1 MTVPF
6 YRAYEDRYRGAREL
20 ITQRLRAYEPFLTPM
35 APHDAP
41 AAALDLG
48 CGRGEWLELLGEL
61 GFQARGVDLDEGML
75 EACRERGL
83 NAVSGDALATLRDC
97 PDGSLALVSAFHLV
111 EHIPFDAVSELISQ
125 SLRALRPGGLLIMET
140 PNSENLVVGA
150 STFYSDPSHLRP
162 LPPTLLSFATEHA
175 GFARQHVL
183 RLQEATELRGTG
195 PVSLFDVLGGVSP
208 DYSVVAQKAAPASE
222 LAPFDPA
229 FAASYGID
237 LHTLA
242 QRYDELRQ
250 AEQWRN
256 VNELGFFEQRA
267 TKELNL
273 LSSAF
278 TQLSESVRD
287 GAAVTDAVA
296 RQLQN
301 ALESANERVLARTAE
316 LNALSATVAQH
327 HAEADAAM
335 ARIQA
340 LEARQAQYSK
350 AKDEDLARIQA
361 RLDEALASSQARI
374 DEGLASSRTRLDES
388 LASSRTR
395 LEERLASSQ
404 AELDARIVAEH
415 AGSEEHL
422 HVVLRATDELVVR
435 LSHAEEEARLMER
448 RVMDLLSSS
457 SWRLT
462 APLRQI
468 GGQAARFKAIVRR
481 RHPEQSDMPPA
492 EASAAAHL
500 RGTLRKVVRVTL
512 RHTGMK
518 QAGLRML
525 QHFPRLHSFIYRT
538 MYQSEDVRQL
548 DVGGLRPAEEEIVSD
563 LSPQALR
570 LYRKLKRTRTHTEVD

>member
-1 MTVPF
+1 MTIPF

-20 ITQRLRAYEPFLTPM
+20 IKQRLRAYQPFLAPM
-35 APHDAP
+35 VPRDVP

-83 NAVSGDALATLRDC
+83 EATLGDALAALRAC
-97 PDGSLALVSAFHLV
+97 PDASLALVSAFHLV
-111 EHIPFDAVSELISQ
+111 EHIPFDAVSELIAQ

-183 RLQEATELRGTG
+183 RLQEATELHGTG

-208 DYSVVAQKAAPASE
+208 DYSVVAQKAAPASQW
-222 LAPFDPA
+222 APFDPA

-242 QRYDELRQ
+242 QRYDEARQ

-267 TKELNL
+267 TAELNL

-278 TQLSESVRD
+278 AQLSESVRD

-296 RQLQN
+296 RQLQS
-301 ALESANERVLARTAE
+301 ALENANERALARSAE
-316 LNALSATVAQH
+316 LEALSAAVAQH

-335 ARIQA
+335 ERIQA
-340 LEARQAQYSK
+340 IEAIQAEQVQNIKEQAEYIKVQAQEIT
-350 AKDEDLARIQA
+350 ARNGDLANIQA
-361 RLDEALASSQARI
+361 RLDEALAN
-374 DEGLASSRTRLDES
+374 SRARLD
-388 LASSRTR
+388 
-395 LEERLASSQ
+395 ERLASSQ
-404 AELDARIVAEH
+404 AELDARLAAEH
-415 AGSEEHL
+415 SGNEQHL
-422 HVVLRATDELVVR
+422 QVVLRATDELITR
-435 LSHAEEEARLMER
+435 LSLAEAESRLMER
-448 RVMDLLSSS
+448 RVVDLLSSS
-457 SWRLT
+457 SWRVT
-462 APLRQI
+462 GPLRLI

-481 RHPEQSDMPPA
+481 RHPEQSDMPPI
-492 EASAAAHL
+492 ESPVAAHL
-500 RGTLRKVVRVTL
+500 RGALRKAVRVTL
-512 RHTGMK
+512 RHTGLK
-518 QAGLRML
+518 PAALRIL
-525 QHFPRLHSFIYRT
+525 QHFPRLHSGIYRT
-538 MYQSEDVRQL
+538 MYQNGDVRHL
-548 DVGGLRPAEEEIVSD
+548 DPAGPRPAGEQGIGD
-563 LSPQALR
+563 LSPRALR
-570 LYRKLKRTRTHTEVD
+570 LYGKLKRIQADTEAH

>member
-1 MTVPF
+1 MTIPF

-20 ITQRLRAYEPFLTPM
+20 ITQRLRAYEPFLTPL

-83 NAVSGDALATLRDC
+83 DAVSGDALATLRDC

-301 ALESANERVLARTAE
+301 ALESANERALARTAE

-327 HAEADAAM
+327 HAEADAAL
-335 ARIQA
+335 ARIRA
-340 LEARQAQYSK
+340 LEARQTRQAQYSK
-350 AKDEDLARIQA
+350 AQDEDLARIQA
-361 RLDEALASSQARI
+361 RLDE
-374 DEGLASSRTRLDES
+374 GLASSRTRLDEG
-388 LASSRTR
+388 LANSRTR
-395 LEERLASSQ
+395 LEERLASTE

-462 APLRQI
+462 APLRRI

-481 RHPEQSDMPPA
+481 RHPEQSDVPPA
-492 EASAAAHL
+492 QASGAAHV
-500 RGTLRKVVRVTL
+500 RGALRKAVRVTL

-525 QHFPRLHSFIYRT
+525 QHFPRLHSFIYRA

-548 DVGGLRPAEEEIVSD
+548 DVGGLRPAEEEIVND

-570 LYRKLKRTRTHTEVD
+570 MYRKLKRTRTPAEVD

>member
-1 MTVPF
+1 MTIPF

-20 ITQRLRAYEPFLTPM
+20 ITQRLRTYEPFLAPL

-61 GFQARGVDLDEGML
+61 GFHARGVDLDEGML
-75 EACRERGL
+75 AACRERGL
-83 NAVSGDALATLRDC
+83 EATLGDALAALRAC

-111 EHIPFDAVSELISQ
+111 EHIPFDAVSDLISQ
-125 SLRALRPGGLLIMET
+125 SLRALRPSGLLIMET

-183 RLQEATELRGTG
+183 RLQESPELRDTG
-195 PVSLFDVLGGVSP
+195 PVSLFDVLAGVSP
-208 DYSVVAQKAAPASE
+208 DYSVVAQKAASPAE
-222 LAPFDPA
+222 LAPFDQA
-229 FAASYGID
+229 FGASYGID

-256 VNELGFFEQRA
+256 MNELGFFEQRA
-267 TKELNL
+267 TAELNL

-301 ALESANERVLARTAE
+301 ALESANERALARTAE
-316 LNALSATVAQH
+316 LNALSATVAQY
-327 HAEADAAM
+327 HAQADAAM

-340 LEARQAQYSK
+340 LEASHDSQAEYSK
-350 AKDEDLARIQA
+350 AQEGDLARIQA
-361 RLDEALASSQARI
+361 RLDNTLESSRAHL
-374 DEGLASSRTRLDES
+374 DEGLASSRARVDEL
-388 LASSRTR
+388 LAR
-395 LEERLASSQ
+395 SQ
-404 AELDARIVAEH
+404 AEVDARLVAEH
-415 AGSEEHL
+415 AGNEQHL
-422 HVVLRATDELVVR
+422 HVVLRATDELVMR
-435 LSHAEEEARLMER
+435 LSHAEAEARLMER
-448 RVMDLLSSS
+448 RVVDLLSSS
-457 SWRLT
+457 SWRVT
-462 APLRQI
+462 GPLRQI

-481 RHPEQSDMPPA
+481 RHPEQSDIPPA
-492 EASAAAHL
+492 REPVAAHL
-500 RGTLRKVVRVTL
+500 RGALRKAVRVTL
-512 RHTGMK
+512 RHTGLK
-518 QAGLRML
+518 HAGLRML
-525 QHFPRLHSFIYRT
+525 QHFPGLHSFIYRT
-538 MYQSEDVRQL
+538 MYQSDDARQL
-548 DVGGLRPAEEEIVSD
+548 DRADVQPADAEAIND
-563 LSPQALR
+563 LSPRASR
-570 LYRKLKRTRTHTEVD
+570 LYRKLKRMETDTEVH